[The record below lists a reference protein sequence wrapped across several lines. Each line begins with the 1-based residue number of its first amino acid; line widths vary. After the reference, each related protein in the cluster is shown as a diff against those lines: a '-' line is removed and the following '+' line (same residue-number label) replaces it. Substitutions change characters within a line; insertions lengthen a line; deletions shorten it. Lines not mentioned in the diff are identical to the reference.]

1 MPVPLALGALAD
13 AHLLVLPEDVLPDE
27 LEVLATSRFA
37 AARWEQTPE
46 VLDPR
51 HRRRTVLGVLRLSR
65 HSTLE
70 GPFWIEREA
79 RGRLGVP
86 PAGSQGYLLHA
97 PRERGEEAWPGT
109 ADRDGLARA
118 FPRGL
123 PVRDELRSVTWLVAA
138 ARRLGGA
145 VRIAGSGAVLVP
157 DPAAAVDLTVW
168 SDIWLDPE
176 ACLAVVR
183 QAVPRARLDLG
194 RDWAGPPA
202 GIGRVAVRGAEGM
215 DPAERA
221 ELHAAAEERDLQ
233 VLLDPEPRSAYGLLA
248 DLDLDG
254 ALAVELGGADE
265 VPTVL
270 AGVPW
275 AGDGVIAYRVSWVP
289 DDLAELRAERPG
301 TDHRVARGR
310 TAPLVNAIA
319 RALHGAVG
327 GEITDMMDF
336 VVDPA
341 DL

>member
-1 MPVPLALGALAD
+1 MPVPLAPGAVAD
-13 AHLLVLPEDVLPDE
+13 AHLLVLSEDVLPDE
-27 LEVLATSRFA
+27 LEVLATSRFT

-46 VLDPR
+46 APDPR
-51 HRRRTVLGVLRLSR
+51 NRRRTVLGVLRLSR

-70 GPFWIEREA
+70 GPFRIEREL
-79 RGRLGVP
+79 RGSLGLP
-86 PAGSQGYLLHA
+86 PAGSQGYLLRGPH
-97 PRERGEEAWPGT
+97 ERGEPPWPGT
-109 ADRDGLARA
+109 GDRDGLARA
-118 FPRGL
+118 FPEGL
-123 PVRDELRSVTWLVAA
+123 PVRDEQRAVAWLVAA

-145 VRIAGSGAVLVP
+145 VRVAGSGVVLVP

-168 SDIWLDPE
+168 SDIWLDPD

-202 GIGRVAVRGAEGM
+202 GIGRVAVRGAEDL

-221 ELHAAAEERDLQ
+221 ALHAAAEEHDLQ
-233 VLLDPEPRSAYGLLA
+233 VLLHPEARSAYGLLA
-248 DLDLDG
+248 DLDTDG
-254 ALAVELGGADE
+254 MLAVQVGAEEE
-265 VPTVL
+265 VPNVL

-275 AGDGVIAYRVSWVP
+275 ASGGAISYRVSWEP

-301 TDHRVARGR
+301 VDHRVARGR
-310 TAPLVNAIA
+310 TAPLVNAVA
-319 RALHGAVG
+319 RALHAAVG
-327 GEITDMMDF
+327 GEVTDMMEF